1 MTDQLTRRQL
11 LERAAIGGAAIT
23 IPGILAACGSSGTS
37 ASGTTVEHTLAKTL
51 HFSNWPLYI
60 DTKGQTFPSLVEFQK
75 KFGVHVDYKQDIND
89 NASFFGKIQGQ
100 LRRGQSIGR
109 DIIVMT
115 DNSRYPSLL
124 VRKGWVEKLDKSA
137 IPNIKNLVSV
147 QRHPA
152 WDPNRDYSL
161 PWQSG
166 FTGIAFNDKI
176 SDPVLSI
183 DDLFGNPKLKGKVTV
198 LNEMADAMSL
208 VMLSNGDDPAKVT
221 DQTFNKALAKI
232 KKAVDSG
239 QIRQFTGN
247 DYAPLLAK
255 GDLSAAMSWSGDI
268 PQLADPHVHWNLAT
282 DGGDT
287 WTDNML
293 IPTGGNVYTASVY
306 MNYVY
311 NPQVQALMVAGDPK
325 KKIVGIYYI
334 PPVIGAKEVALKV
347 NPSVANNPLI
357 FPTQKMLDNVHLFDP
372 KALNNPK
379 YLAAWQN
386 LISA

>member
-23 IPGILAACGSSGTS
+23 IPGILAACGSSGTK
-37 ASGTTVEHTLAKTL
+37 ASGTTVEQKLAKTL
-51 HFSNWPLYI
+51 HFSNWPYYI
-60 DTKGQTFPSLVEFQK
+60 DTKGQTRPSLAEFQK
-75 KFGVHVDYKQDIND
+75 ESGVHVDYREDIND

-137 IPNIKNLVSV
+137 IPNFKNLVAV

-152 WDPNRDYSL
+152 WDPDRDYSL

-183 DDLFGNPKLKGKVTV
+183 DDLFGNPKLKGKITV

-232 KKAVDSG
+232 KKAVNSG

-311 NPQVQALMVAGDPK
+311 DPKVQALMVAGDPK
-325 KKIVGIYYI
+325 RKIVGIYYI
-334 PPVIGAKEVALKV
+334 PPVIGAKAQALKF

-372 KALNNPK
+372 EALNNPK
-379 YLAAWQN
+379 YLTAWQN
-386 LISA
+386 LISS

>member
-11 LERAAIGGAAIT
+11 LERAAVGGAAIT

-239 QIRQFTGN
+239 QIRQITGN